1 MCKKAAQKFGVLN
14 RISPLLDPEKKK
26 FVFNAVIKSHFS
38 YCPLIWVFS
47 SRRSNNLINRIHE
60 RSLRTVYNDTSSTFQ
75 ELLQRNRS
83 VSIHHK
89 NIQILTTEVFKVVNN
104 TCPPIM
110 KNFFDFRENRY
121 NIRKFQEMRQQKVRT
136 VRYGLE
142 TALYRAPQLWSLV
155 PTDLKSLPN
164 VNQFKSKIKH
174 WECTECP
181 CKLCKT
187 YLKNI
192 GYI

>member
-1 MCKKAAQKFGVLN
+1 M
-14 RISPLLDPEKKK
+14 
-26 FVFNAVIKSHFS
+26 
-38 YCPLIWVFS
+38 
-47 SRRSNNLINRIHE
+47 INRTHE
-60 RSLRTVYNDTSSTFQ
+60 RSLRTVYNDTSSKCQ

-89 NIQILTTEVFKVVNN
+89 NIQTLTTEVFKVVN
-104 TCPPIM
+104 TFCPPIM
-110 KNFFDFRENRY
+110 KTFFDFRENRH
-121 NIRKFQEMRQQKVRT
+121 NIRKFHEMRQQKLTT

-155 PTDLKSLPN
+155 AADLKSLPN
-164 VNQFKSKIKH
+164 VNLFKSKIKH

-192 GYI
+192 GYV